1 MTSIRLLLLVG
12 TALTA
17 SSGAAFAQTAPAPT
31 PAPQTPPPAQTQTP
45 PVADKDAPETEA
57 ASDEPASPG
66 DVVVT
71 ARANDI
77 RTSIDSIS
85 YSVAEDLQT
94 AAGTLAD
101 ALRNIPSVEVD
112 PDGNVSLRGDPG
124 VTILVDGRPS
134 AILSG
139 QSRGQALLSMSAAQ
153 YSRIEVMTN
162 PSAAY
167 SPEGSGG
174 VINLI
179 SKPNIVRPGAT
190 TTGSVRAN
198 IGDNGSYNL
207 GLNVAHTH
215 DKVTLTADAALRH
228 DAFEQTMER
237 LRERFDTASGLFLP
251 ARQSQVVEG
260 AADNAYVRLGA
271 DYRLDDKTQLTG
283 ELRYTD
289 VSTNADTLDLYAADN
304 AAGAVASG
312 YRRQTTGGYSGEFV
326 GATARVLRRF
336 DGQGHEW
343 STELRLDQVRAG
355 FATDSVSDQRIP
367 VAPAL
372 YETVELIN
380 NVDQLGLTSA
390 YTRPM
395 SDGGKLRAG
404 YDLRLVALE
413 LDNRVS
419 RGGSPATLV
428 PDPLV
433 SNDFH
438 IDEAVHGL
446 YATFERPFGDKLSAQ
461 FGLRLEYVAR
471 DIDQA
476 TSGVQL
482 SSSYLSPYP
491 TMHLQY
497 AIDDAQS
504 LRASYSKRVQRPNPS
519 QLNPFLTYQD
529 PFNYTSGN
537 PDLDPQETD
546 SFEVMWQ
553 RRIDQ
558 SFYQATVYYRDTTDA
573 FTPVTTDLGG
583 GVLLTR
589 PENLGARTDLGLE
602 LVANGRLHPTLR
614 YNASVNVARQE
625 IDASNI
631 PGGVN
636 SSGEVVSGR
645 LNLNW
650 QPTTPDFLQVSTV
663 WNGEQ
668 LLAQGVRD
676 ASTIV
681 NLGYRRKLSESL
693 SLQVTVRDLFN
704 DFGDVVTL
712 DTPRF
717 RDRTERSFGGRSGF
731 IGLTWNFGQG
741 QRPQEPQFDFAA
753 PTTGG

>member
-1 MTSIRLLLLVG
+1 V
-12 TALTA
+12 
-17 SSGAAFAQTAPAPT
+17 
-31 PAPQTPPPAQTQTP
+31 P
-45 PVADKDAPETEA
+45 PVPG
-57 ASDEPASPG
+57 SPASTTVG

-71 ARANDI
+71 SRANDI
-77 RTSIDSIS
+77 RTSVDSIS
-85 YSVAEDLQT
+85 YSVAEDLQNAT
-94 AAGTLAD
+94 GTLAD

-112 PDGNVSLRGDPG
+112 PDGNVALRGDPG

-134 AILSG
+134 AVLSG

-179 SKPNIVRPGAT
+179 TKPNVVRPGAT

-207 GLNVAHTH
+207 GFNVAHTR
-215 DKVTLTADAALRH
+215 DKLTLTTDASLRH
-228 DAFEQTMER
+228 DAFEQQMDR
-237 LRERFDTASGLFLP
+237 IRERFDLASGRFLE
-251 ARQSQVVEG
+251 ARQSQDIEG
-260 AADNAYVRLGA
+260 AADNALVRLGA
-271 DYRLDDKTQLTG
+271 DYRLDEKTQVTG

-289 VSTNADTLDLYAADN
+289 VGTDADTLDLYEADN
-304 AAGAVASG
+304 AAGGIGSA
-312 YRRQTTGGYSGEFV
+312 YRRQTSGGYAGQFV
-326 GATARVLRRF
+326 GATGRVLRRF

-343 STELRLDQVRAG
+343 SNELRLDRVRAG
-355 FATDSVSDQRIP
+355 FATDALTDQRFP
-367 VAPAL
+367 AAPSV
-372 YETVELIN
+372 YETIELDN

-395 SDGGKLRAG
+395 ADGAKLRSG
-404 YDLRLVALE
+404 YELRLVSLE

-419 RGGSPATLV
+419 RGGSPSTLV

-438 IDEAVHGL
+438 IDEGVHAFYGT
-446 YATFERPFGDKLSAQ
+446 YERPFGEKLSAQ
-461 FGLRLEYVAR
+461 FGLRLEYVVR
-471 DIDQA
+471 NIDQA
-476 TSGVQL
+476 TSGVQQ

-491 TMHLQY
+491 TLHLQY

-504 LRASYSKRVQRPNPS
+504 VRASYSKRVQRPNPS

-537 PDLDPQETD
+537 PDLEPQETD
-546 SFEVMWQ
+546 SWEVMWQ
-553 RRIDQ
+553 RRVDQ
-558 SFYQATVYYRDTTDA
+558 TFYQATLYYRDTSDA
-573 FTPVTTDLGG
+573 FTPVSIEIGA

-602 LVANGRLHPTLR
+602 LVANGKLHPTLR
-614 YNASVNVARQE
+614 YNASLNLFRQE
-625 IDASNI
+625 IDAANI
-631 PGGVN
+631 PGGV
-636 SSGEVVSGR
+636 SSEADVVSGR

-650 QPTTPDFLQVSTV
+650 QPTAADFLQVSTV

-668 LLAQGVRD
+668 LLAQGTRE
-676 ASTIV
+676 SNTIF
-681 NLGYRRKLSESL
+681 NLGYRRKLSQTL
-693 SLQVTVRDLFN
+693 SLQVTVRDLLG

-712 DTPRF
+712 DAPRF
-717 RDRTERSFGGRSGF
+717 RDRTERQFGGRTAF
-731 IGLTWNFGQG
+731 IGLTWNFGGG

-753 PTTGG
+753 PTTGS